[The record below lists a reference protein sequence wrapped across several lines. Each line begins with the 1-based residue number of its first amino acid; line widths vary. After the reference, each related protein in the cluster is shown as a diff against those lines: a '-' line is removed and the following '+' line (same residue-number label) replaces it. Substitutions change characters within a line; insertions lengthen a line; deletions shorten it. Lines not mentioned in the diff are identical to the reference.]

1 MCQREPVPPALPTPA
16 DPEERQQ
23 FSIISRTRGKD
34 GPARRH
40 YAAQTLLT
48 R

>member
-1 MCQREPVPPALPTPA
+1 MCQRQPVPPAPPTPA

-23 FSIISRTRGKD
+23 FSIISRTQGKD
-34 GPARRH
+34 GRARGH
-40 YAAQTLLT
+40 NAARTLLT